1 MRMFKLAL
9 CVVGFAFAAQTW
21 ANDEPVRQVQETT
34 DRIWE
39 QLQENRAE
47 YERDSSGLEAVIREL
62 LLPNIDTRYTARLV
76 LGRYGRNLE
85 EEQVKAFADALAEVL
100 ITRYSDGLLLFESR
114 DQVEILPLA
123 GENTER
129 MTRVRTRIRLQ
140 SGSRV
145 PVDYVFRKRGDNWK
159 VFDVIVEGISYVTTF
174 RNQVGEEIRNLGFDR
189 MLARI
194 QAGEIEFEDAENDQ

>member
-1 MRMFKLAL
+1 MRMIRLTL
-9 CVVGFAFAAQTW
+9 CIVGLAFAAQAW
-21 ANDEPVRQVQETT
+21 ADDEPVRLVQETT

-39 QLQENRAE
+39 QLQDNRAE
-47 YERDSSGLEAVIREL
+47 YERDRSGLEAVIREL
-62 LLPNIDTRYTARLV
+62 LLPNIDTEYTARLV
-76 LGRYGRNLE
+76 LGRHGRNLE
-85 EEQVKAFADALAEVL
+85 REQVRAFADALAEVL
-100 ITRYSDGLLLFESR
+100 ISRYSDGLLMFESR
-114 DQVEILPLA
+114 DQMEVLPLV

-145 PVDYVFRKRGDNWK
+145 PVDYVFRKRGDDWK

-194 QAGEIEFEDAENDQ
+194 QAGEIEFEEIENGQ

>member
-1 MRMFKLAL
+1 MRMTKLML
-9 CVVGFAFAAQTW
+9 CAIGLAFAGQLW
-21 ANDEPVRQVQETT
+21 ANEDPVELVRETT

-39 QLQENRAE
+39 QVQENRAE
-47 YERDSSGLEAVIREL
+47 YERDSSGLQKVIREL
-62 LLPNIDTRYTARLV
+62 LLPNIDTEYTARLV
-76 LGRYGRNLE
+76 LGRHGRNLE
-85 EEQVKAFADALAEVL
+85 REQIEAFADALGDVL
-100 ITRYSDGLLLFESR
+100 ITRYSDGLLMFESR
-114 DQVEILPLA
+114 DQMQILPLS

-129 MTRVRTRIRLQ
+129 MTRVRTRIRLE

-145 PVDYVFRKRGDNWK
+145 PVDYVFRKRGDQWK

-194 QAGEIEFEDAENDQ
+194 QAGEIEFEEAESDQ